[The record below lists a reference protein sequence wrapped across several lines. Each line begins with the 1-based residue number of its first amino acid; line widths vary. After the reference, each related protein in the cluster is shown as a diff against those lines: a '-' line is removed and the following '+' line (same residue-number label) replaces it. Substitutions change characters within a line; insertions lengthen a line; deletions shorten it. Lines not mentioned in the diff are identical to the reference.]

1 MSKARKRTTGRSA
14 MQKIEDHE
22 KLCRIMQKQT
32 FAKIDALEVRM
43 GRLEKYMFAAAFAII
58 MAVLLN
64 PLR

>member
-1 MSKARKRTTGRSA
+1 MPKVKKRTTGRSA

-32 FAKIDALEVRM
+32 FAKIESLEFRM
-43 GRLEKYMFAAAFAII
+43 GRLEKYMLAAAFAII

>member
-14 MQKIEDHE
+14 LQKIEDHE

-64 PLR
+64 PFR

>member
-1 MSKARKRTTGRSA
+1 
-14 MQKIEDHE
+14 MQKIDDHE

>member
-1 MSKARKRTTGRSA
+1 MARRSA

-32 FAKIDALEVRM
+32 FQKIESLENRLA
-43 GRLEKYMFAAAFAII
+43 RLEKYLFGAAFSII

-64 PLR
+64 PFR